1 MNYAYCSFF
10 ILTLSLLRLSFPLS
24 KTRFV
29 FFSSFLVCALGS
41 HRFILSPSLCHG
53 GTYWITFGLPTGSS
67 AHPFKQPHSSGVF
80 IRNEI
85 NEVVLMY
92 VATQIASGMSYL
104 EMKNFIHRDLA
115 ARNCLVGDNHVVK
128 VRGGTEEAAR

>member
-1 MNYAYCSFF
+1 MHIVLF
-10 ILTLSLLRLSFPLS
+10 LTLSLLHLSFPLS

-41 HRFILSPSLCHG
+41 HRFILSPSLCHE
-53 GTYWITFGLPTGSS
+53 GTFLIIYARPTGS
-67 AHPFKQPHSSGVF
+67 HSEVSNLWSKSSFF

-104 EMKNFIHRDLA
+104 ELKNFIHRDLA

-128 VRGGTEEAAR
+128 VLDAYNPCQK